1 MSRILHKQDF
11 IEMCH
16 GAVLRSDGGDYPLQC
31 ALEEIERID
40 KEKPIEIEL
49 VDIDEMEDDLYA
61 VTVGKLGPVSTDAAV
76 CHDSRDGIIAL
87 RKMQELMEAKGK
99 KIGYLY
105 TLEHDC
111 IQLPYFLKVATEAGL
126 PLLNADS
133 CGRSVPTLGN
143 ILTCVYKYPV
153 SPLVYAS
160 IYGESVVIE
169 TPDPCDTSTMER
181 IGRSIVVAYN
191 NILIA
196 YCFPPLDKQ
205 ACRECLV
212 AGSPTSLQETGK
224 ALLRAKA
231 NRTDPVDE
239 VLKVLDGKFFC
250 RGRVLDKEWVCRD
263 GFDFGKTILDT
274 GSGTYTLLV
283 QNENLALRDDTTG
296 KLLLTAPDSIGMI
309 HLGRGEGITNDELE
323 IGMELAI
330 IGIKAAEPW
339 YRIPEGLSC
348 WDEVFR
354 NIGLEHVEHVPFD

>member
-11 IEMCH
+11 IEMCQ
-16 GAVLRSDGGDYPLQC
+16 GAVLRSDGGDYPLRY

-40 KEKPIEIEL
+40 REKTIEIEL
-49 VDIDEMEDDLYA
+49 VNIDEMDENLYA
-61 VTVGKLGPVSTDAAV
+61 VTVGKLGPVSTNAAV

-87 RKMQELMEAKGK
+87 RKMQEIMEAKGK

-111 IQLPYFLKVATEAGL
+111 IQLPYFLKVASEAGL

-143 ILTCVYKYPV
+143 ILTCVYKHPI

-160 IYGESVVIE
+160 IYGESVTIE
-169 TPDPCDTSTMER
+169 TPDPCDTAAMEL
-181 IGRSIVVAYN
+181 IGRSIVVSYD

-196 YCFPPLDKQ
+196 YCLPPLSKAD
-205 ACRECLV
+205 CIECLV

-231 NRTDPVDE
+231 EHISPVDE
-239 VLKVLDGKFFC
+239 VLKVLNGKFLC
-250 RGRVLDKEWVCRD
+250 QGTIIGKEWTCKN
-263 GFDFGKTILDT
+263 GFDFGKTVIKTEDD
-274 GSGTYTLLV
+274 TYTLLV
-283 QNENLALRDDTTG
+283 QNENLALQKDST
-296 KLLLTAPDSIGMI
+296 KELLLTAPDSIGMI

-339 YRIPEGLSC
+339 YRIPEGFSC
-348 WDEVFR
+348 WNDVFR
-354 NIGLEHVEHVPFD
+354 NIGLENVTHVPFD

>member
-1 MSRILHKQDF
+1 MSRILYKQDF

-16 GAVLRSDGGDYPLQC
+16 GAVLRSDGGDYPLQY
-31 ALEEIERID
+31 AIEEIERID
-40 KEKPIEIEL
+40 REKPIEIEL
-49 VDIDEMEDDLYA
+49 VDVDEMEEDLYA
-61 VTVGKLGPVSTDAAV
+61 VTVGKLGPVSTNAAV

-111 IQLPYFLKVATEAGL
+111 IQLPYFLKVASEAGI

-143 ILTCVYKYPV
+143 ILTCVYRHPV

-169 TPDPCDTSTMER
+169 TPDACDTATMEL
-181 IGRSIVVAYN
+181 IGRSIVVAYD

-196 YCFPPLDKQ
+196 YCLPPLSKADCK
-205 ACRECLV
+205 ECLV
-212 AGSPTSLQETGK
+212 AGSATSLQETGK

-231 NRTDPVDE
+231 EHMDPVGE
-239 VLKVLDGKFFC
+239 VLKVLEGKFFC
-250 RGRVLDKEWVCRD
+250 RGTVLEKEWVCRE
-263 GFDFGKTILDT
+263 GFDFGRTTVDT
-274 GSGTYTLLV
+274 GDGTYTLLV
-283 QNENLALRDDTTG
+283 QNENLALRDDATG

-339 YRIPEGLSC
+339 YRIPEGFSC
-348 WDEVFR
+348 WNGVFH
-354 NIGLEHVEHVPFD
+354 NIGLDNVEHVPFD

>member
-11 IEMCH
+11 IEMCQ

-31 ALEEIERID
+31 AIEEIERID
-40 KEKPIEIEL
+40 REKPIEIEL
-49 VDIDEMEDDLYA
+49 VDVDEMDENLYA

-87 RKMQELMEAKGK
+87 RKMQQLMEKEGK

-143 ILTCVYKYPV
+143 ILTCVYHHPI

-169 TPDPCDTSTMER
+169 TPDPCDTATMER

-196 YCFPPLDKQ
+196 YCLPPLSK
-205 ACRECLV
+205 AECKECLV
-212 AGSPTSLQETGK
+212 AGSPESLQQTGK

-231 NRTDPVDE
+231 NGTSPVDE
-239 VLKVLDGKFFC
+239 VLKVLTGKFLC
-250 RGRVLDKEWVCRD
+250 QGKVAGKEWVCRD
-263 GFDFGKTILDT
+263 GFDFGKTIINGDD
-274 GSGTYTLLV
+274 GHQYTLLV
-283 QNENLALRDDTTG
+283 QNENLALQDDAG

-309 HLGRGEGITNDELE
+309 NPDRGEGITNDELE
-323 IGMELAI
+323 VGMPLAI

-339 YRIPEGLSC
+339 YRIPEGFTC
-348 WDEVFR
+348 WDEVFH
-354 NIGLEHVEHVPFD
+354 NVGLDNVEHVPF

>member
-31 ALEEIERID
+31 ALAEIERID
-40 KEKPIEIEL
+40 QEHPIAIEL
-49 VDIDEMEDDLYA
+49 VDIEEMDDSLYA

-87 RKMQELMEAKGK
+87 RKMQELMAAKGK

-143 ILTCVYKYPV
+143 ILTCVYQHPI

-169 TPDPCDTSTMER
+169 TPDPCDTATMEL
-181 IGRSIVVAYN
+181 IGRSIVVSYN

-196 YCFPPLDKQ
+196 YCLPPLSKTD
-205 ACRECLV
+205 CRECLV
-212 AGSPTSLQETGK
+212 AGSPASLQETGR
-224 ALLRAKA
+224 ALLRAKETG
-231 NRTDPVDE
+231 TDPVQE
-239 VLKVLDGKFFC
+239 VLKVLDGKLIC
-250 RGRVLDKEWVCRD
+250 RGHVAGKEWVCRN
-263 GFDFGKTILDT
+263 GFDFGKTQIAAED
-274 GSGTYTLLV
+274 GKMYTLLV
-283 QNENLALRDDTTG
+283 QNENLAVQDESG
-296 KLLLTAPDSIGMI
+296 SLLLTAPDSVGM
-309 HLGRGEGITNDELE
+309 LCLDRGEGVTNDELTE
-323 IGMELAI
+323 GMSLAI
-330 IGIKAAEPW
+330 LGIRAAEPW
-339 YRIPEGLSC
+339 YRVPEGLTC
-348 WDEVFR
+348 WNEVFR
-354 NIGLEHVEHVPFD
+354 NVGLEEVEHVRF

>member
-11 IEMCH
+11 IEMCT

-31 ALEEIERID
+31 AIDEIERID
-40 KEKPIEIEL
+40 NEQRIEIEL
-49 VDIDEMEDDLYA
+49 VDVDEMDDNLYA

-87 RKMQELMEAKGK
+87 RKMQDLMKKEGK
-99 KIGYLY
+99 QIGYLY

-111 IQLPYFLKVATEAGL
+111 IQLPYFLKVATKAGL

-143 ILTCVYKYPV
+143 ILTCVYHHPI

-169 TPDPCDTSTMER
+169 TPDPYDTKTMEL

-196 YCFPPLDKQ
+196 YCLPPLTKSE
-205 ACRECLV
+205 CKECLV
-212 AGSPTSLQETGK
+212 AGSPTSLQDTGK

-231 NRTDPVDE
+231 NGTDPVSE
-239 VLKVLDGKFFC
+239 VLNVIEGKLIC
-250 RGRVLDKEWVCRD
+250 RGKVSGKEWVCQN
-263 GFDFGKTILDT
+263 GFDFGKTIITADD
-274 GSGTYTLLV
+274 GKEYTLLV
-283 QNENLALRDDTTG
+283 QNEKLAVLDENG
-296 KLLLTAPDSIGMI
+296 NLLLTAPDSVGM
-309 HLGRGEGITNDELE
+309 LNLDRGEGVTNDELVE
-323 IGMELAI
+323 GMPLAI

-339 YRIPEGLSC
+339 YRIPEGMSC
-348 WDEVFR
+348 WDEVFHNVGLD
-354 NIGLEHVEHVPFD
+354 NITHVEF